1 MTVIHTNIVHESE
14 AQRQH
19 VRVKLPATLSFPK
32 VKEPIKVL
40 ELSAGGVSFEKGT
53 LAMNKGMTET
63 CLLQFNLEG
72 MLVGLQ
78 VKIQVRNIDSANG
91 RVGCIFHDLGPQEIN
106 TLRHVIT
113 AYLAGELI
121 TAGDMIQTLQ
131 RDNFTKSR
139 KNTQSAQ
146 QDTFMLKARA
156 LVGSACIFVLGLT
169 AFFFVSSTLY
179 NLYFVTKA
187 KSAFVDSI
195 STMVTM
201 PREGTIQS
209 LVPPDGHVQK
219 GAPIATFTSTM
230 LETLKGHLNAE
241 SLQNEQIERLIN
253 SSLKGTVT
261 SPCDCK
267 VAQQLVTDGQF
278 ANKGANIFVLVPIA
292 DQYPLIKARFNYD
305 DFSKLQPGDTVTLTI
320 AGERLQKTGKI
331 KTVAINTEHEN
342 EIIAEIEP
350 DAAINASFT
359 HRPVEV
365 RISTPINLPLLDRLR
380 SSHHPGA

>member
-1 MTVIHTNIVHESE
+1 MTVIHSNVVHESE

-19 VRVKLPATLSFPK
+19 VRVRLPATLSFPK

-53 LAMNKGMTET
+53 LGMSKGSTET

-91 RVGCIFHDLGPQEIN
+91 RVGCVFHDLGPQEIN
-106 TLRHVIT
+106 TLRQVIT
-113 AYLAGELI
+113 SYLAGELI

-146 QDTFMLKARA
+146 QETFMRKARA
-156 LVGSACIFVLGLT
+156 FVGSAFVFVLGIT
-169 AFFFVSSTLY
+169 AFFFVSSTIY

-195 STMVTM
+195 SMIVTM

-209 LVPPDGHVQK
+209 LVPADGHVQK

-230 LETLKGHLNAE
+230 LEILKGHFSAE
-241 SLQNEQIERLIN
+241 SLQNEQIERLIS

-261 SPCDCK
+261 SPCDCR
-267 VAQQLVTDGQF
+267 VTQQLIADGQI
-278 ANKGANIFVLVPIA
+278 ATKGANIFVLVPIV
-292 DQYPLIKARFNYD
+292 DQHPLIKARFNYNA
-305 DFSKLQPGDTVTLTI
+305 FSKLQPEGTVTLTI
-320 AGERLQKTGKI
+320 AGDRLQKTGKI
-331 KTVAINTEHEN
+331 KTVAINPEHED
-342 EIIAEIEP
+342 EIIVEIEP
-350 DAAINASFT
+350 DAAINASFS

-365 RISTPINLPLLDRLR
+365 SIGTPINLHLFDRFR
-380 SSHHPGA
+380 SSAHPEA